1 MQKTIKTTIP
11 RDLLKRYKSQIGI
24 KGKDFGISQIRKMF
38 LIAVEDF
45 KNKNI
50 SVEEFSSIC
59 HFLFGKIVKNDLLLK
74 DKNLFG
80 AILAGSEL
88 DYYRTQSKNT
98 KQYKDFLDE
107 VFAYYKSKKIK

>member
-1 MQKTIKTTIP
+1 MQKTIKTSIP

-24 KGKDFGISQIRKMF
+24 KGKDFGILQIRKIF
-38 LIAVEDF
+38 LVSVEDF
-45 KNKNI
+45 NNKNI
-50 SVEEFSSIC
+50 SVEQFSSIC
-59 HFLFGKIVKNDLLLK
+59 HFLFGKIVKNNLLQK

-88 DYYRTQSKNT
+88 YYYKTQSKNT
-98 KQYKDFLDE
+98 KQYKDFSDE

>member
-1 MQKTIKTTIP
+1 MQKTIKTTFP
-11 RDLLKRYKSQIGI
+11 RDLFKRYINQIGI
-24 KGKDFGISQIRKMF
+24 KGKDFGILQIRKIF

-59 HFLFGKIVKNDLLLK
+59 HFLFGKIVKNNLLLK
-74 DKNLFG
+74 DNNLFG

-88 DYYRTQSKNT
+88 NYYRTRSKNT
-98 KQYKDFLDE
+98 KQYKVFLDE
-107 VFAYYKSKKIK
+107 VFVYYKSKKN